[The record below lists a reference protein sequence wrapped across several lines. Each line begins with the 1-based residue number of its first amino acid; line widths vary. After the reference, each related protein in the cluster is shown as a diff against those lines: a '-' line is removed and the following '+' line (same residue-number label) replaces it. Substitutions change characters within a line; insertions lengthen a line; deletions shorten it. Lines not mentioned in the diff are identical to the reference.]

1 MKFWQKIGRIF
12 AQKNKLIAQN
22 ECLNIFNTNLNL
34 IVIISN
40 FSNTY
45 TFGCLKILF

>member
-22 ECLNIFNTNLNL
+22 EGLNLFDTNLN
-34 IVIISN
+34 IIQCNN
-40 FSNTY
+40 FK
-45 TFGCLKILF
+45 FL